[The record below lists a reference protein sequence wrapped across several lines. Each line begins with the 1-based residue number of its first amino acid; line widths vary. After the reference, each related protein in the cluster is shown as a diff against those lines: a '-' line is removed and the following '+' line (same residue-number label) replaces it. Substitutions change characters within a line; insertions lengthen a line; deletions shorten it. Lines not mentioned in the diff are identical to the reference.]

1 MTAHPKFPGKIVEQ
15 ISDLAKPWPV
25 KSRNVIFDTPYIKL
39 IQETVAGP
47 DNEFDRTL
55 VRPNDAIG
63 ILAVD
68 DDGRVLLVSQY
79 RHPVGGTVV
88 EIPAGTRDVVG
99 EDPVQT
105 VHRELAEEADLVAK
119 NVKQLLSLT
128 MTPGYSSER
137 LIVFLATELSPA
149 ARNFDREDE
158 EAQMAHYWMTPE
170 SAIKAIES
178 GFITD
183 AKTVAAI
190 YAYERSGR

>member
-15 ISDLAKPWPV
+15 LGDIAQPWPV
-25 KSRNVIFDTPYIKL
+25 KNKNVIFDTPYIKL

-68 DDGRVLLVSQY
+68 DAGRILLVSQY

-137 LIVFLATELSPA
+137 LIVFLATELSPT

-158 EAQMAHYWMTPE
+158 EAQMSHYWMTPE

-190 YAYERSGR
+190 YAYERSAR